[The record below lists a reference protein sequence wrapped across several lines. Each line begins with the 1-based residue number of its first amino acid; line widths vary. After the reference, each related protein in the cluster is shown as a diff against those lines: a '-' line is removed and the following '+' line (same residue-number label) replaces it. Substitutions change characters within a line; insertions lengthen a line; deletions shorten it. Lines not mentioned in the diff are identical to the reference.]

1 MEKLCSSFETNSL
14 SHKPTNQ
21 YKIMKE
27 TFQELLVYLKSPILE
42 KDENQDF
49 NYRIKKFSH
58 LLVICLLTGLL
69 ITPIFA
75 IIEELGWVNMD
86 DHTMEDMMKD
96 FTKPIIFLFVVVI
109 APLFEELIFRAP
121 ITLFKGKNSFK
132 IGFYVFAVL
141 FGLVHISNFTM
152 TTNVLLLTPIL
163 VLPQTLLGGYL
174 GFIRVRFGL
183 GWSMALHAC
192 YNGVL
197 MLITFSTDAF

>member
-1 MEKLCSSFETNSL
+1 
-14 SHKPTNQ
+14 
-21 YKIMKE
+21 
-27 TFQELLVYLKSPILE
+27 
-42 KDENQDF
+42 
-49 NYRIKKFSH
+49 
-58 LLVICLLTGLL
+58 
-69 ITPIFA
+69 
-75 IIEELGWVNMD
+75 
-86 DHTMEDMMKD
+86 MEDMMKNLS
-96 FTKPIIFLFVVVI
+96 KPVIFLFVVVI

-121 ITLFKGKNSFK
+121 LTLFKGKKSFR

-152 TTNVLLLTPIL
+152 TTNVLLLAPIL

>member
-1 MEKLCSSFETNSL
+1 MEKLCSSFETNSVF
-14 SHKPTNQ
+14 HEPPNQ

-27 TFQELLVYLKSPILE
+27 TFQELLVYLKNPILE

-86 DHTMEDMMKD
+86 DHAMEDMMKD
-96 FTKPIIFLFVVVI
+96 FTKPIIFLLVVVI

-121 ITLFKGKNSFK
+121 LPLFKGKMSFR

-152 TTNVLLLTPIL
+152 TTNVLLLAPIL